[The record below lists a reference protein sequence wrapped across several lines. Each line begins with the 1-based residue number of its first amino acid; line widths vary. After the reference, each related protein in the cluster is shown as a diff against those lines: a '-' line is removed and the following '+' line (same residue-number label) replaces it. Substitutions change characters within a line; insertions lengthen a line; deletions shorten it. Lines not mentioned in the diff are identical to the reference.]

1 MRARALTVLISL
13 VVLVGLVLGGVV
25 LSGPAQRVSVD
36 QPRRHVP
43 VYPEETDHG
52 AFFPEPLAD
61 GPAVTRA
68 CLACHADA
76 AREVMQTSHWTWSGD
91 RAQHSGTGQVMS
103 VGKRNVQNNFC
114 ISIAANWP
122 RCTSC
127 HVGYGWR
134 DDGFLENAG
143 PEQVDCLI
151 CHDTSGTYQKEP
163 TGAGLPKRGV
173 DLREAAKSVGRTT
186 RANCGV
192 CHFKGGGGD
201 GVKHGDLDET
211 MYFPPERVDVHMG
224 KHDLRCADCHRT
236 RGHRVSG
243 RLLPAE
249 IDPDSRV
256 SCVDCHDA
264 APHDS
269 DRLNAHVS
277 TVACQTCHIPLF
289 AVETGTKMWWDWSK
303 AGLSGD
309 PQEIAR
315 RLTGEID
322 NRPSRYPRRVV
333 ELARAALARPAD
345 YHAHYDKKK
354 GFFLIAAR
362 QVPEY
367 RWYNRVTRR
376 YLPGEQVE
384 VDGVLDINRPQGT
397 ARDPDARIWPFKIHR
412 GRQPFDSK
420 HRHLL
425 SPHVFGEGGYWSE
438 FDWDRALREGAAA
451 SGIPFSG
458 SFGWKTTRM
467 HWPQNHMVQAKENSL
482 QCVDCHHEDGRMDWD
497 ALGYPGDPAFQGD
510 RRQMDVLREEQR

>member
-1 MRARALTVLISL
+1 MRAKALTVLISL

-25 LSGPAQRVSVD
+25 LSGPAKPKVFD
-36 QPRRHVP
+36 QPRQHVP
-43 VYPEETDHG
+43 VHPGETDHA
-52 AFFPEPLAD
+52 AFFPDPLPD
-61 GPAVTRA
+61 GPSVTRA
-68 CLACHADA
+68 CLSCHPGA
-76 AREVMQTSHWTWSGD
+76 AQEVMQTSHWTWSGD
-91 RAQHSGTGQVMS
+91 RAQHSGTGQVIP

-114 ISIAANWP
+114 IAIAANWP

-134 DDGFLENAG
+134 DDGFLEQAG

-151 CHDTSGTYQKEP
+151 CHDGSGTYEKEP
-163 TGAGLPKRGV
+163 TGAGLPREGV
-173 DLREAAKSVGRTT
+173 DLRAAAQSVGRTT

-236 RGHRVSG
+236 EKHHVKG
-243 RLLPAE
+243 RLLPEE

-256 SCVDCHDA
+256 TCVDCHA
-264 APHDS
+264 GEPHAQ
-269 DRLNAHVS
+269 DRLNGHVK

-303 AGLSGD
+303 AGRKGD
-309 PQEIAR
+309 PAQIAR
-315 RLTGEID
+315 ELSEEIRD
-322 NRPSRYPRRVV
+322 KPAGYPRKIVD
-333 ELARAALARPAD
+333 LAKAALQDPGD
-345 YHAHYDKKK
+345 YHAHYNKKK

-367 RWYNRVTRR
+367 RWYNRATKR
-376 YLPGEQVE
+376 YLPGERSDIE
-384 VDGVLDINRPQGT
+384 GVLDINRPQGD
-397 ARDPDARIWPFKIHR
+397 ARDPRAKIWPFKIHR
-412 GRQPFDSK
+412 GRQPFDGE

-425 SPHVFGEGGYWSE
+425 SPHVFGKGGYWAE
-438 FDWDRALREGAAA
+438 FDWEKALREGAEA
-451 SGIPFSG
+451 SGVPYSG
-458 SFGWKTTRM
+458 QLEWKTTRM
-467 HWPQNHMVQAKENSL
+467 YWPQNHMVQVKESSL
-482 QCVDCHHEDGRMDWD
+482 QCVDCHREGGRMDWE

-510 RRQMDVLREEQR
+510 RRQMDVLREEKR